1 MTALT
6 EKSCSDLPK
15 GTPALAGDELATLK
29 AQIDPAWQVDETVLT
44 RRYETKNFAKAL
56 MLVNGVGYLAE
67 AQGHHPDIKLGWG
80 YAEVSFTTHSVGGL
94 SENDFICAAKLDAMG
109 LAG

>member
-1 MTALT
+1 MRLLHGGA
-6 EKSCSDLPK
+6 D
-15 GTPALAGDELATLK
+15 
-29 AQIDPAWQVDETVLT
+29 
-44 RRYETKNFAKAL
+44 AKAL
-56 MLVNGVGYLAE
+56 MLVNAVGYLAE

>member
-1 MTALT
+1 MSDLI
-6 EKSCSDLPK
+6 EKTCTDLPK
-15 GTPALAGDELATLK
+15 GTPPLDADAVTSLK
-29 AQIDPAWQVDETVLT
+29 SQIDADWTVEGDMLT

-56 MLVNGVGYLAE
+56 MLVNGIGFLAE
-67 AQGHHPDIKLGWG
+67 KEGHHPDIKLGWG

-109 LAG
+109 IG